1 MRCSGSTVAP
11 CTDSP
16 IGCRGRWMRHGWY
29 RCPRIPTASCIGVED
44 GPGVR
49 IVSEDELQRVRD
61 DLHTTLG
68 APAHKLTP
76 KGTIEVWTL
85 SRDPHVTVTYRPFSK
100 SGGPTID
107 FNGVESLDVKRLHI
121 PYEGGEK

>member
-1 MRCSGSTVAP
+1 MAGGYQESHEVLRKHGGTVHGLTDRLQGVTNPSEWKTAPTSASYRKMSYSGFEMTSIRPWV
-11 CTDSP
+11 
-16 IGCRGRWMRHGWY
+16 
-29 RCPRIPTASCIGVED
+29 
-44 GPGVR
+44 
-49 IVSEDELQRVRD
+49 
-61 DLHTTLG
+61 

-100 SGGPTID
+100 SGGTTID
-107 FNGVESLDVKRLHI
+107 FNGVEGLDVKRLHI